1 MVISIKNICIFLA
14 NILVSTGSIIFLD
27 ANFLIKVTLFL
38 IFMVI
43 NIVAIGGL
51 SKIKNLKEVIAEDVK
66 KKPHIRDEALG
77 SIIGI
82 VWVLQMPGNLSLL
95 ESIIWIFTN
104 MICLISTLYVAY
116 RITNVVFHP

>member
-14 NILVSTGSIIFLD
+14 SILVSTGSIVFLD

-51 SKIKNLKEVIAEDVK
+51 SKTKNLKEVIAEDVK
-66 KKPHIRDEALG
+66 KKLHIRDEVLG
-77 SIIGI
+77 SIVGI

-116 RITNVVFHP
+116 KITNIVFHP

>member
-14 NILVSTGSIIFLD
+14 SILVSTGSIVFLD

-51 SKIKNLKEVIAEDVK
+51 SKTKNLKEVIAEDVK

-77 SIIGI
+77 SIVGI

-116 RITNVVFHP
+116 KITNVVFHP